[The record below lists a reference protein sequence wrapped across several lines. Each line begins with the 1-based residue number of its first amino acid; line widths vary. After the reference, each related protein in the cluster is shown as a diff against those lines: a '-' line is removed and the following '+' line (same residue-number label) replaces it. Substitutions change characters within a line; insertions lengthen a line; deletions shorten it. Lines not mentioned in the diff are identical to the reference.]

1 MYDGSG
7 GGGGWWAA
15 IGGGVTLVIAAL
27 INQMTKGSRKA
38 ANTAEVASLEAETDI
53 IRRMR
58 EEIQRLS
65 DRLGKVEVELYQVR
79 NELAIEQ
86 SRVIRLKQLIEPE
99 KLAEFGQ

>member
-7 GGGGWWAA
+7 GGWWAA
-15 IGGGVTLVIAAL
+15 VGGGITLIIAAL

-38 ANTAEVASLEAETDI
+38 ASTAEVASLEAETDI

-65 DRLGKVEVELYQVR
+65 DRLGKVEMQLYEVR

-86 SRVIRLKQLIEPE
+86 SRVIRLKQLIDPD
-99 KLAEFGQ
+99 KLAEFSK